1 MGTAAALSRPPP
13 SAPAPIRYNAGM
25 TQAPVALSEKQL
37 KFLRGKAHPLN
48 PVILIGQAG
57 LSDAVVAE
65 TDRALTD
72 HELIKVKVRGADR
85 DARDAMLAQ
94 LGTRTG
100 STLVTRIGHVAVLY
114 RQHPQLPKLVIPD

>member
-1 MGTAAALSRPPP
+1 MAAVLSRYPP
-13 SAPAPIRYNAGM
+13 SVPAPIRYNARM

-57 LSDAVVAE
+57 LSNAVVAE

-114 RQHPQLPKLVIPD
+114 RRHPQLPKLVIPD